1 MNNKNNKKI
10 LGIDFGAKKI
20 GIAVSDKNH
29 NFAFPKVVLQN
40 DKDLFQ
46 KIKEIIEKES
56 IGKIVIGES
65 LNYKSEEN
73 LIMKEIK
80 KFAERVKNKFNLEII
95 FEPEFLTSAQVRNT
109 QGDSKMI
116 DASASAL
123 ILQSFL
129 DKRGNEKQR
138 GFFSSSIKEE

>member
-1 MNNKNNKKI
+1 MQNKNNKRI

-20 GIAVSDKNH
+20 GVAISDESY
-29 NFAFPKVVLQN
+29 NFAFPKAVLPN
-40 DKDLFQ
+40 DKDLLQ
-46 KIKEIIEKES
+46 KIEEIIEKEN

-65 LNYKSEEN
+65 LNYKGEEN

-80 KFAERVKNKFNLEII
+80 KFAKQIKIKSNLEII

-116 DASASAL
+116 DASSSAL

-129 DKRGNEKQR
+129 DKNK
-138 GFFSSSIKEE
+138 SK

>member
-1 MNNKNNKKI
+1 MNIKNNKKI
-10 LGIDFGAKKI
+10 LGIDFGTKKI

-29 NFAFPKVVLQN
+29 NFAFPKAVLQN
-40 DKDLFQ
+40 DKDLFK
-46 KIKEIIEKES
+46 KIEEIIEKEN

-65 LNYKSEEN
+65 LNYKGEEN
-73 LIMKEIK
+73 LIMKKIK
-80 KFAERVKNKFNLEII
+80 KFAERIKIKSNLEII
-95 FEPEFLTSAQVRNT
+95 FESEFLTSAQVRNT

-129 DKRGNEKQR
+129 DKNK
-138 GFFSSSIKEE
+138 